1 MALLCEASQSQ
12 PKKSERAKYFL
23 QSEHMA
29 TEPLK
34 PLMEK
39 AHKGGLGLPEFQR
52 DFVWK
57 TSQVVKLVTSLLNGY
72 PIGGLLFME
81 DEKVYGFRALDGA
94 PVTTAEERLLV
105 LVTVP

>member
-1 MALLCEASQSQ
+1 
-12 PKKSERAKYFL
+12 
-23 QSEHMA
+23 MA

-52 DFVWK
+52 DFFWK

-72 PIGGLLFME
+72 PIGGLLLME
-81 DEKVYGFRALDGA
+81 DEKVYGFRPLDGA
-94 PVTTAEERLLV
+94 PLSTSADERLLV
-105 LVTVP
+105 LDGQQRLTSCYQAF